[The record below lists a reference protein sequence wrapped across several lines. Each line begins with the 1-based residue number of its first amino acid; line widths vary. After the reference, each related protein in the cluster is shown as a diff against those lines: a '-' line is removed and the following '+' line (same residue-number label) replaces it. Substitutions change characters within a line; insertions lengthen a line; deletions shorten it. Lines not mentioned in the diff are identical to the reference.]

1 MPNPKN
7 VHYKKSF
14 ERESDMKAYADGLW
28 NGACFLSQGHGSDP
42 FNVRTECDPLSQL
55 YSAYLER
62 GNYNDDGSIT
72 WF

>member
-7 VHYKKSF
+7 VHCTKSF
-14 ERESDMKAYADGLW
+14 STESEMEAYAAGLC

-42 FNVRTECDPLSQL
+42 FNVRTECDPVSGI

-62 GNYNDDGSIT
+62 GRYNDDGSVN
-72 WF
+72 WN